1 MRKPNNFENVQA
13 QGEFT
18 PVELGGHK
26 LIIKQVEERMSKTN
40 KPMIVV
46 FFDFA
51 PGDNQAGYFAESF
64 KNDIRPDKKW
74 SNQATHY
81 ILTEDENG
89 DCSRSFK
96 TFLTCV
102 EHSNKGSQRSGE
114 TTLVSSS
121 KENWLAVYTV
131 LRWTTTKEESWRREC
146 FVGS

>member
-51 PGDNQAGYFAESF
+51 PGDNQARYFAEKKRMRYTFAAFVEKISTQMRR
-64 KNDIRPDKKW
+64 KNM
-74 SNQATHY
+74 
-81 ILTEDENG
+81 
-89 DCSRSFK
+89 
-96 TFLTCV
+96 
-102 EHSNKGSQRSGE
+102 
-114 TTLVSSS
+114 
-121 KENWLAVYTV
+121 
-131 LRWTTTKEESWRREC
+131 
-146 FVGS
+146 